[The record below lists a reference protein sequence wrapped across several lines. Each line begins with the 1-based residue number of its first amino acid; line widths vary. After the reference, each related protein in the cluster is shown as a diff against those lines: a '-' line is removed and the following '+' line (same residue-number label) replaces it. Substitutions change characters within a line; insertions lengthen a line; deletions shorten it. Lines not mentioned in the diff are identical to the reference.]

1 MELSQFNKL
10 ELQRLSDYAYNIPF
24 LIESLEKEREFYRST
39 GQFKKLEDAQMFL
52 IKLYGN
58 K

>member
-24 LIESLEKEREFYRST
+24 LIESLEKERELYRNT
-39 GQFKKLEDAQMFL
+39 GQFKLLEDVQMFL
-52 IKLYGN
+52 IKLYGT